1 MLARI
6 DQVNADIAEVEAQVE
21 THLALFPRAVARL
34 DEIPGVG
41 ATAAHPIIAEIGTDM
56 TRFPTPGTWR
66 PGPASPPGHGI
77 GREEEGHRG
86 QRARQPVPGPSP
98 G

>member
-6 DQVNADIAEVEAQVE
+6 DQVNADIAEVEAQIE

-41 ATAAHPIIAEIGTDM
+41 ATVAH
-56 TRFPTPGTWR
+56 RS
-66 PGPASPPGHGI
+66 SPRSGSI
-77 GREEEGHRG
+77 
-86 QRARQPVPGPSP
+86 
-98 G
+98 